1 MQPLVS
7 IITVCYNAEKHLEQ
21 CMQSVL
27 TQAYPNLEYILVD
40 GKSTDGTLAII
51 QKTATQY
58 TNITYISE
66 ADKGIYD
73 AMNKGMALAKGDVIA
88 CVNADDYLPNAN
100 VVANAVA
107 LMQSSNADVVHGN
120 IVQQIEL
127 EGKQYRKN
135 QTSNFANIMHNM
147 ELVQGTSYWR
157 KEAVAKIGMFDIS
170 YKIVADYDYV
180 LRGVKLGLNYVM
192 SNDVWLVFRIG
203 GISTTTCK
211 SSKENMRLSQAHNTG
226 RYWNY
231 AKRYYTCIIKSFLKK
246 RMKTQLQT
254 PEYLYKK
261 GWI

>member
-27 TQAYPNLEYILVD
+27 TQDYPNLEYILVD

-51 QKTATQY
+51 QKIATQHP
-58 TNITYISE
+58 NVNYISE
-66 ADKGIYD
+66 TDKGIYD
-73 AMNKGMALAKGDVIA
+73 AMNKGIALAKGDIIA
-88 CVNADDYLPNAN
+88 CVNADDFLLDATI
-100 VVANAVA
+100 VKGAVA
-107 LMQSSNADVVHGN
+107 LMQASNADVVHGN

-127 EGKQYRKN
+127 GGKQYRKN
-135 QTSNFANIMHNM
+135 QTSNFANIMRNM

-157 KEAVAKIGMFDIS
+157 KEAIEKIGTFDIS

-211 SSKENMRLSQAHNTG
+211 SSKENMRLTKVHNTG
-226 RYWNY
+226 TYWNY
-231 AKRYYTCIIKSFLKK
+231 VKRYYTCIIKSFLKK
-246 RMKTQLQT
+246 RMKAQLQT